1 MDDTPGVNIDRS
13 AALDW
18 WRRVIL
24 GNRVGDV
31 DLPAWLI
38 ASYAEFRTH
47 VEHPQFPCFFGTQAE
62 RRGEMFYSFVSG
74 GDLTHLP
81 TTMVKF
87 AELSANRADE
97 KNNFALFFEPES
109 APVTHDRYQDHF
121 WNVLQYLHDHD
132 SALTAESSV
141 VLNPEHPD
149 WEFEFAGVQ
158 MFVVCCAPSYKLR
171 RSRNLGPGMIMLF
184 QPRSVFVDAIT
195 QRAIGPQAR
204 DEVRRRLLAWDRV
217 PAHPDLG
224 VYGEPENRE
233 WKQYFLPDD
242 SAAESNACPFLAR
255 RSLDVDDFGAVLRRH
270 AASKPDAIALRF
282 LIDGELG
289 EATLT
294 YAALDREARD
304 LAVVLQRRAMPGDRA
319 VLLLPTGLDYVV
331 SFFACLYAGIIAV
344 PAFPDNSAHAV
355 HTARLQAILRDCM
368 PRLLLTDE
376 LHHDLARRLCDES
389 TVGVDT
395 VFTVRRSE
403 SSADDWHP
411 SPQQSE
417 DIAFLQYTSGSTATP
432 KGVMVTHANL
442 QANCTALARS
452 MAYAPDDVMVT
463 WLPLYHDMGLIACV
477 LAPMKAGMP
486 IVLLSTQHFLGSP
499 ARWLRAIARFGGTI
513 GGAPDFAF
521 QLCLDRIGDAQLS
534 GVDLSRWRLAWC
546 GAEPI
551 RERTMA
557 AFAERFSAFGLPRTA
572 LYPCY
577 GLAEA
582 TLIVSG
588 CEAGT
593 GWESFHFD
601 PLELARGNALPRADG
616 TPLLSC
622 GVAPPGHTLIVVDPE
637 THEPCVEGRI
647 GEIWVCGPSVTV
659 GYWQNQRATRETFGA
674 VLADGCG
681 DYLRTGDLGFM
692 RNGNLFVAGRLK
704 DLIILRGQNCYPQD
718 VELSVTDSVKGLR
731 KGRIAAFPTIVDG
744 VEGIG
749 IAAEVARATFK
760 RVSVDDLFRDIG
772 RAVAAAHQEPPSLI
786 LLLEPGDLPRTS
798 SGKLRRS
805 SCESGWREGTFAPVA
820 VHRRSA
826 GLNPAA
832 LRRTPY
838 VAPRSALE
846 HKLAAVWE
854 TVFNGGPIGVEDD
867 FFDLGGQSLVAAAL
881 VAQISDIHGKELH
894 IRFVFDAST
903 ITAQAR
909 WLENETSH
917 DATPHHPILPD
928 KTSGP
933 IPLARSQEGLWFLWQ
948 RDPESDAYNIAVTLR
963 FRGALDRQALA
974 AALNELVLRHDVL
987 RSDLGEQ
994 DGKPLLVAADR
1005 PAGDWMEVDLSDTP
1019 SGEREKGLNRH
1030 FKAVAAK
1037 PFNLKAG
1044 PMMRGVLATR
1054 APDDHVLLLS
1064 VHHIVADGQAMT
1076 YLVDD
1081 LLVLYRSKREGGS
1094 VPPPPALQFRDY
1106 AVWQSGRPNAIE
1118 LALQLDYWRQS
1129 LQADAGVQVP
1139 LDYPRSAAPSRRGGR
1154 VATILVPSV
1163 AKALREIAR
1172 ERGATLFMLM
1182 LAAFDT
1188 LLYRYGG
1195 QTVQQIGVPVSLR
1208 NRAEVENLV
1217 GCLLNTVVIRTELT
1231 GSTQFSTLLQQVRE
1245 RVLEAQE
1252 NQDIPFHAVV
1262 SALQPE
1268 RVGDA
1273 TSLCQTMFNF
1283 REDPRSGRRNLPDL
1297 SVEIGEIDPE
1307 TVQFDLAMQVVN
1319 AEDGLRIALNYGSEL
1334 FNVATIER
1342 LLRHYGDILA
1352 WLGAGV
1358 DGRIADI
1365 SLDVRPEISAHS
1377 RPFES
1382 VLDRLAASVAE
1393 HSDAV
1398 AVGCGGERLSYSALA
1413 GWSSRIGR
1421 RLQRLGVSGDVRVG
1435 LCVERSTGLVAGLLG
1450 ILKSGGAFLPLDPGY
1465 PEARLR
1471 AMVADAGIRHVV
1483 ADAESA
1489 ARLSDVLAGCA
1500 VVDVGDVEDE
1510 PADDWRE
1517 AVHPEQL
1524 AYAIYTSGSTGRPK
1538 AVGISHRALALH
1550 VADFVEHF
1558 ALTASDRVLQFS
1570 TINFDAAMEQLL
1582 PILCVGGRVVMREEA
1597 AWDTSTLNRR
1607 LVDEA
1612 VTVAYLPTGYWQQW
1626 LHDLPAG
1633 LPALRRMA
1641 IGGEAVSRDAVVRW
1655 RASTLG
1661 SIPLDNTYGPT
1672 EATITTSSHRTCQED
1687 ECGASVPIGRS
1698 LPARTSRVLDLDGN
1712 LVPEGGVGE
1721 LCIGGASLARGY
1733 LGRPGLTAERFVPD
1747 PWGIPGSRL
1756 YRTGDVCR
1764 GLADGVVSYV
1774 GRADQQVKLRGYR
1787 IELGEIEAALR
1798 GCDGVT
1804 AALAAIRG
1812 TSENRR
1818 LVGYVVGAVDGEA
1831 ITEALSQRLPAYMV
1845 PSAVMV
1851 LASLPLLPNGK
1862 VDRGSLPDPIQKV
1875 SGRVLPRTAVEAQ
1888 LVSIWRAVL
1897 KAPEIGVTDN
1907 FFALGGDSILSLQV
1921 IARARSAGLVLTPR
1935 QVFEHPTIAG
1945 LAAVCASGV
1954 SVEITEVTGD
1964 LPLTPIQASF
1974 FALHPDGPAH
1984 WNQTVML
1991 RVPVA
1996 LDPSALSTALAAL
2009 AARHDALRLRFEQRD
2024 GVWRQ
2029 QLGAAPPADALL
2041 EIVDED
2047 VATAQARVQESL
2059 DLARGPLLRAAYFR
2073 RGGENDRLLV
2083 TIHHLAVDG
2092 VSWRVLLE
2100 DLASAYAQAAGGS
2113 VPSLPA
2119 TGTPWSRWTIE
2130 HARYAAGAAVQS
2142 ELEWWRSALGGA
2154 DGTLPVQP
2162 GGDRRVS
2169 ESRSVTW
2176 RLDEAATARLLRE
2189 ASRAY
2194 RMRLDE
2200 VVLTALAQTL
2210 GAWRGDG
2217 RVLVSLEGHGR
2228 EDVVEGID
2236 LSRTVGW
2243 FTTRYPVWLS
2253 ASHEPGAA
2261 LKQVKE
2267 TLRGVP
2273 GRGLHFGMLAHH
2285 ADADIRAAI
2294 DALPSAAVSFNYLGR
2309 FEGEGGAAGFA
2320 LTQEGTG
2327 LSVSGASQLAHVL
2340 DLNGLVLAGALS
2352 FEWRFSPAVVP
2363 AAIVEDLVASFAT
2376 RLEALIAH
2384 CTSMPASATA
2394 SDFPL
2399 SGLDQAG
2406 LEAFDLQLD
2415 NVDDIYPATSLQQ
2428 GMLFHS
2434 QLRSEHYVSQ
2444 LRLTLAGPLHHDALR
2459 AAWDT
2464 AVSRHAVLRTR
2475 FLSQDEHLL
2484 QVVERGVTLPFVEH
2498 DWSDAEAYEARLAA
2512 WRAEDTAA
2520 GFDVAVAPLM
2530 RVAVFARPDGGH
2542 DVIWTSHHVLTDG
2555 WSTAQLLS
2563 EIVQDYAARIAG
2575 GMAVLPAAGRYRDYV
2590 TWLAARPDDAAWWR
2604 AQLAKVDDPA
2614 TITQALGRPAQA
2626 EPGAHRL
2633 VQTLDEALTQ
2643 RLQQAT
2649 RQRGV
2654 TLNTMLQGAWALVL
2668 ARYGGRDQVA
2678 FGVTVSGRPAELP
2691 GAERTVGLFIN
2702 SLPLWVRVPS
2712 ASALGPWLA
2721 ELQAHNIELREHEH
2735 TALSDLQ
2742 QWAGRSGDAL
2752 FDSLLAFENYPV
2764 DAALRDGTGGLQVMA
2779 AEMVERTHYPLNLA
2793 VMPEPMLTVHWDW
2806 DGERLDRSA
2815 VEQLSRD
2822 LATVL
2827 DQLASADDAVRLA
2840 DIQLNV
2846 EAPLVPSMTCPFRS
2860 VLDRIAEQA
2869 ARRAEAEAVSCG
2881 EERLSYA
2888 ALAEWSNRIGRRLK
2902 RLGVSDEAR
2911 VGLCVERSTGLVA
2924 GLLGVLKAGGAY
2936 VPLDPSYP
2944 EARLRETAA
2953 DAGLRWVVTDSANA
2967 ERVRSLADCRV
2978 VVVSE
2983 VDDEAADDWL
2993 EPVHPDQLAY
3003 VIYTSGSTGRPKGVG
3018 VTHMN
3023 LSRLLD
3029 ATADWYRFGT
3039 DDVWPLFHS
3048 YAFDVS
3054 VWELFSA
3061 LVYGGRLVVVPYWTA
3076 RTPDACVELLRRERV
3091 TVLNQ
3096 TPSAFEP
3103 LMAAEQASGAPVE
3116 SLRAVIFA
3124 GEKLEPSRLAGWLG
3138 WRGEKAPRLINMYGI
3153 TETTVH
3159 VSYRPLAFAD
3169 TQGAARSLIGEPIP
3183 DLSLQVL
3190 DGGLQ
3195 LVPEG
3200 GIGEI
3205 HVGGAGLAR
3214 GYLGRPGLTAERF
3227 VPDPHGVPGSRLY
3240 RSGDLARRLASDVEY
3255 LGRGDQQVKLRGHR
3269 IELGEIEAQLLAI
3282 EGVYAAAVL
3291 ATAGRLVAYVV
3302 GDADADVLRTRLSE
3316 ALPSYMVPTGFVSV
3330 ETLPLTVNGKLDRA
3344 ALSALAVPS
3353 ADYIAPRTATE
3364 ARLCEIFAEVLG
3376 VARVGASDDFF
3387 ALGGHSLLAV
3397 RAVSRIRSALER
3409 DAPLSLLFE
3418 HPVVAS
3424 LASALSD
3431 ARPGTAVA
3439 IRPRPDGM
3447 TRVALSPGQERL
3459 WFLWRLDPSSAA
3471 YNVAGA
3477 IRLEGMLDVDALKAA
3492 LRGLVERHESL
3503 RTRFGESDGIAW
3515 QEIEADPRYGWIEH
3529 DLRSAPAS
3537 ALDACLRDCAAAP
3550 FDLEQGPLLR
3560 LVLARQ
3566 AADVH
3571 VLGLTMHH
3579 IVSDGWSASVLV
3591 RELVALYD
3599 AARHGGAA
3607 ALPALPIQYADYALW
3622 QRQRLDSG
3630 VYAAQL
3636 DYWRGRL
3643 GDEHPVL
3650 ELPADRVRTG
3660 ARSAAG
3666 GRVMRQLPA
3675 EVTARL
3681 KQLSQAQGATLFMTL
3696 LAAYDV
3702 LLYRYSGQADLRVG
3716 VPVANRD
3723 RLETEGLIGF
3733 LVNTL
3738 VIRTELSGAHSFKT
3752 LLAQVRSRMIEA
3764 HDNQDI
3770 PFEKLVAELQP
3781 ERDVRHTPLFQTLF
3795 NLQHDDLSEPDDTG
3809 MMVSAVELE
3818 GSTTQ
3823 FDLILDV
3830 AEEADALRLSFRYA
3844 RDLFDA
3850 TTIEQVA
3857 DHYVELLQQLD
3868 GDIRID
3874 EVLLTV
3880 EAPLAPLMTY
3890 PFRSVLERIAEQA
3903 ARRAE
3908 AEAVSCGEERL
3919 SYAALAGWSNRIG
3932 RRLKRLGVSDEAR
3945 VGLCVE
3951 RSTGLV
3957 AGLLGVLKAGG
3968 AYVPLDPSYPEA
3980 RLRETAADA
3989 GLRWVVTDSVNAER
4003 VRSLLAD
4010 CHVVVVSDVDDEAAD
4025 NWLQPIHPDQL
4036 AYVIYTSGSTG
4047 RPKGVGVSHRALS
4060 LHIDDF
4066 VTAFGISAADRVLQF
4081 STINFDAAVE
4091 QLFPSLAVG
4100 ATVVMRGPGAWD
4112 FSQLNRCLIED
4123 AVTVADLPTA
4133 YWQQWLH
4140 DLPPALPALRWM
4152 TVGGEALPGDAL
4164 ARWRAGP
4171 LGHIRFD
4178 NRYGPTEATVSVL
4191 YQRTDAADAE
4201 RAVVPIGL
4209 PYPTCGMSL
4218 RDHDG
4223 NAVPDG
4229 GLGELCVGG
4238 ATLARG
4244 YLNQPGLTAE
4254 RFVPD
4259 PWGVPG
4265 GRLYRTGDLCRKRAD
4280 DTVEYLGRLDQQVKL
4295 RGYRIELGEIEA
4307 ALRDCVGIRT
4317 AAVVV
4322 QGSEASRRLIGYAV
4336 GEADPELLRAALAA
4350 RLPEYMVPSAI
4361 VILEALPTMPNGKI
4375 DRSALPAPEA
4385 MPTAR
4390 VEPRTPNELVL
4401 LDVWRAVLGRKD
4413 IGVTDNFFALGG
4425 DSILSLQVVARA
4437 RTAGL
4442 MLTLKQMFEQPT
4454 VERLA
4459 QSGVLDRPA
4468 AQAEVSG
4475 VLPLTPIQAW
4485 FFEQHPDAPS
4495 HWNQSVM
4502 LRVPPDLDTAVL
4514 TRALCALI
4522 ARHDA
4527 LRLRFDKVDGA
4538 WRQQITSDSADAVL
4552 EIFDLRGAL
4561 NQSIRLRAECTRF
4574 QMRLDLT
4581 RGPLLRAGLFR
4592 LDDGEARLL
4601 LVIHHLA
4608 VDGVSWRVL
4617 LEDMQHA
4624 YDAAA
4629 RGDAVDLP
4637 APITPWSAW
4646 TLVQRDYAAGVD
4658 AHVLDWWRDRSAAA
4672 DAAMPL
4678 EGEGD
4683 RRFGASRV
4691 LRWQLDRDSTQQLLH
4706 AAPRAFRLGVDELLL
4721 TALAQAVSAWRGVPG
4736 ALIEVEG
4743 HGREDV
4749 VAGIDLSRTVGWFTT
4764 RYPVWL
4770 KAPSDAEAALV
4781 DVKEQLRSARAKG
4794 LTWGLLVHHDDA
4806 VLRVAA
4812 RALPRPQIGFNY
4824 LGHFELGQEDTVPFR
4839 LSTEDTG
4846 EPMDPE
4852 SALHHALAIDGLIA
4866 NGELLL
4872 NWRYSPGVLSDATV
4886 AALLAAFVARLAAL
4900 IICCETATPRATASD
4915 FPLAGLSQAEFSLLS
4930 LPLDAVEDIYPATA
4944 LQQGLLFH
4952 SAIDRDRGLYTNQL
4966 RLTLSGTLD
4975 HAALRAA
4982 LEGAVARHPALRTRF
4997 EARHGGPTLQVIH
5010 RAMALPYE
5018 VHDWSNAAGY
5028 EQQLEA
5034 WRARDVARGFDAAI
5048 LPLMRLALFT
5058 RPDGDHDLIWTFH
5071 HAVVDGWSTA
5081 QLVSEVLQDYRA
5093 RHAGGTAVFPKARDY
5108 RDHVGWLA
5116 RRPSAESWWRAQLTR
5131 IDEPVTLTAALDRPA
5146 IPEPGSHQRI
5156 EVLDA
5161 ALDRR
5166 LRQTAQRLKV
5176 TLNGLMQGGWAIM
5189 LARYGNRPQ
5198 VAFGVTVSGRPAE
5211 IPDTERTV
5219 GLFINSLPLWVNA
5232 AGDALVADWLQE
5244 LQAQNSALRQHEHTA
5259 LADIQRWAARSG
5271 DALFDTLFAF
5281 ENYPVDSAIE
5291 DDAHDLCV
5299 SAASTIDR
5307 AHYPLTIAV
5316 IPRPSLTLSWGW
5328 DGRRLDRATVERLSR
5343 DYQDVLL
5350 QLCDGC
5356 EGYLGAIALG
5366 AVPVEPVAVD
5376 RPYHDVFERIAAQAS
5391 KHPEVEAVRCDGF
5404 AISYG
5409 ALIALANRIACRLRR
5424 NGVAADARVG
5434 LYVDRSPALIAG
5446 MLGILRSGA
5455 AYVPLDPSYPE
5466 ARLRETA
5473 ADAGLRWVVT
5483 DSVNFERV
5491 RSLLADC
5498 HVVVVSDVDDEAAD
5512 NWLQPIHPD
5521 QLAYVIYTSG
5531 STGRPK
5537 GVGVSH
5543 RALSLHIDDFVTAF
5557 GISAAD
5563 RVLQFS
5569 TINFDAAVEQ
5579 LFPSL
5584 AVGATVVMR
5593 GPGAWDFSQLN
5604 RCLIED
5610 AVTVADLPTAYW
5622 QQWLHDLPPA
5632 LPALRWMTVGG
5643 EALPG
5648 DALARWRAGPLGHIR
5663 FDNRYGPTEAT
5674 VSVMYQRTDAADA
5687 ERAVVPIGLPY
5698 PTCGMSLR
5706 DHDGNAVPDGGT
5718 R

>member
-1 MDDTPGVNIDRS
+1 MAELGELCVGGATLARGYLNQPGLTAERFVPDPWGVPGGRLYRTGDLCRKRADDTVEYLGRLDQQVKLRGYRIELGEIEAALRDCVGIRAAAVVVQGGEASRRLIGYAVGEADPEFLRAALAARLPEYMVPSAIVILEVLPTMPNGKIDRS
-13 AALDW
+13 ALPTPESSPTARVEPRTPNELVLLDVWRTVLGRKDIGVTDNFFALGGDSILSLQVVARARTAGLMLMPKQLFGNPTVSALAALIGAPTTINKVEVSGPVPLTPIQAW
-18 WRRVIL
+18 FFEQHPDAPSHWNQSVMLRVPPDLDTAVLTRAVCALIARHDAL
-24 GNRVGDV
+24 RLRFARDASGAWAARVVPAMAVAETVLEVV
-31 DLPAWLI
+31 DLPASAALENAATQVQ
-38 ASYAEFRTH
+38 ASLSLADGRLFKAGYL
-47 VEHPQFPCFFGTQAE
+47 
-62 RRGEMFYSFVSG
+62 RRGT
-74 GDLTHLP
+74 GD
-81 TTMVKF
+81 
-87 AELSANRADE
+87 A
-97 KNNFALFFEPES
+97 
-109 APVTHDRYQDHF
+109 
-121 WNVLQYLHDHD
+121 
-132 SALTAESSV
+132 
-141 VLNPEHPD
+141 
-149 WEFEFAGVQ
+149 
-158 MFVVCCAPSYKLR
+158 
-171 RSRNLGPGMIMLF
+171 
-184 QPRSVFVDAIT
+184 
-195 QRAIGPQAR
+195 
-204 DEVRRRLLAWDRV
+204 
-217 PAHPDLG
+217 
-224 VYGEPENRE
+224 
-233 WKQYFLPDD
+233 
-242 SAAESNACPFLAR
+242 
-255 RSLDVDDFGAVLRRH
+255 
-270 AASKPDAIALRF
+270 
-282 LIDGELG
+282 
-289 EATLT
+289 
-294 YAALDREARD
+294 
-304 LAVVLQRRAMPGDRA
+304 
-319 VLLLPTGLDYVV
+319 
-331 SFFACLYAGIIAV
+331 
-344 PAFPDNSAHAV
+344 
-355 HTARLQAILRDCM
+355 
-368 PRLLLTDE
+368 RLLLAIHHLAVDVVSWRTLLDDLRHAYAQAVNGGPVRLLTDGTPWSRWALAQRDYAARAEVAAE
-376 LHHDLARRLCDES
+376 LAWWQAELASAPGNLSLDGDGDRSLGASQVVTCRWDRDRTQRLSEAAISIYRMRLDDVLLTALAQTLTEWRGGRGVLIDIEGHGRTDAIDTVDLAR
-389 TVGVDT
+389 TVGW
-395 VFTVRRSE
+395 FTTRHPVWLEASGNNDMALKVVKERLRSVP
-403 SSADDWHP
+403 A
-411 SPQQSE
+411 
-417 DIAFLQYTSGSTATP
+417 
-432 KGVMVTHANL
+432 KGLH
-442 QANCTALARS
+442 
-452 MAYAPDDVMVT
+452 
-463 WLPLYHDMGLIACV
+463 W
-477 LAPMKAGMP
+477 GM
-486 IVLLSTQHFLGSP
+486 LLHH
-499 ARWLRAIARFGGTI
+499 
-513 GGAPDFAF
+513 
-521 QLCLDRIGDAQLS
+521 
-534 GVDLSRWRLAWC
+534 
-546 GAEPI
+546 AEPI
-551 RERTMA
+551 VRDA
-557 AFAERFSAFGLPRTA
+557 AR
-572 LYPCY
+572 
-577 GLAEA
+577 
-582 TLIVSG
+582 
-588 CEAGT
+588 
-593 GWESFHFD
+593 
-601 PLELARGNALPRADG
+601 ALPRA
-616 TPLLSC
+616 
-622 GVAPPGHTLIVVDPE
+622 GVSFNYL
-637 THEPCVEGRI
+637 GRI
-647 GEIWVCGPSVTV
+647 
-659 GYWQNQRATRETFGA
+659 
-674 VLADGCG
+674 D
-681 DYLRTGDLGFM
+681 
-692 RNGNLFVAGRLK
+692 
-704 DLIILRGQNCYPQD
+704 QD
-718 VELSVTDSVKGLR
+718 VSG
-731 KGRIAAFPTIVDG
+731 
-744 VEGIG
+744 
-749 IAAEVARATFK
+749 
-760 RVSVDDLFRDIG
+760 DDLFQLTD
-772 RAVAAAHQEPPSLI
+772 
-786 LLLEPGDLPRTS
+786 
-798 SGKLRRS
+798 
-805 SCESGWREGTFAPVA
+805 
-820 VHRRSA
+820 
-826 GLNPAA
+826 
-832 LRRTPY
+832 
-838 VAPRSALE
+838 
-846 HKLAAVWE
+846 E
-854 TVFNGGPIGVEDD
+854 TVGQGTAGDGAMSHLLDLSAIVFKGVLTVNWR
-867 FFDLGGQSLVAAAL
+867 FSPAV
-881 VAQISDIHGKELH
+881 LH
-894 IRFVFDAST
+894 ST
-903 ITAQAR
+903 T
-909 WLENETSH
+909 
-917 DATPHHPILPD
+917 
-928 KTSGP
+928 
-933 IPLARSQEGLWFLWQ
+933 
-948 RDPESDAYNIAVTLR
+948 V
-963 FRGALDRQALA
+963 QALA
-974 AALNELVLRHDVL
+974 SEFERRVAVLLTHCEAAAPTATASDFPLCGLTQAELQALDLPLGSIADIYPATPLQQGLLFHSAVAEDGVYVNQLRLTLSGSLNKTALRDAWAAAVERHDVL
-987 RSDLGEQ
+987 RTHFESRHGRATLQVVHRKVELPWIEYDWAAAMEYEQRLSAWRSSDIAQGFDIGQAPLMRLALFISPDGAYDLVWTNHHALLDGWSTAQLMSEIVRDYQARMRGGRAALPPPGSYRNYVGWLSSQPSAESWWRAQFAKVDIPATLADGVEHQHATESGARQLVHSLDKALGDRIRQ
-994 DGKPLLVAADR
+994 AAQYHRVTVNTLVQGAWALVLSRRGHRRDVVFGTTTSGR
-1005 PAGDWMEVDLSDTP
+1005 PAGLPGADRTVGLFINSLPVFVSVPGDAEVGEWLTAIQDDSGTLREHEHTSLSDIQRWAGRP
-1019 SGEREKGLNRH
+1019 GDALFDSLLVFENYPIDDAVREASDDIQVSRVEAFERTHYLLTLAVIPNIQLGLRWSWDG
-1030 FKAVAAK
+1030 ARLDAASIDHLSAE
-1037 PFNLKAG
+1037 FVNALRQLSSLQSLKLGAIQHAE
-1044 PMMRGVLATR
+1044 PL
-1054 APDDHVLLLS
+1054 HLLS
-1064 VHHIVADGQAMT
+1064 G
-1076 YLVDD
+1076 L
-1081 LLVLYRSKREGGS
+1081 
-1094 VPPPPALQFRDY
+1094 
-1106 AVWQSGRPNAIE
+1106 
-1118 LALQLDYWRQS
+1118 
-1129 LQADAGVQVP
+1129 
-1139 LDYPRSAAPSRRGGR
+1139 SR
-1154 VATILVPSV
+1154 L
-1163 AKALREIAR
+1163 
-1172 ERGATLFMLM
+1172 
-1182 LAAFDT
+1182 
-1188 LLYRYGG
+1188 
-1195 QTVQQIGVPVSLR
+1195 
-1208 NRAEVENLV
+1208 
-1217 GCLLNTVVIRTELT
+1217 
-1231 GSTQFSTLLQQVRE
+1231 
-1245 RVLEAQE
+1245 
-1252 NQDIPFHAVV
+1252 
-1262 SALQPE
+1262 
-1268 RVGDA
+1268 
-1273 TSLCQTMFNF
+1273 
-1283 REDPRSGRRNLPDL
+1283 
-1297 SVEIGEIDPE
+1297 
-1307 TVQFDLAMQVVN
+1307 
-1319 AEDGLRIALNYGSEL
+1319 
-1334 FNVATIER
+1334 
-1342 LLRHYGDILA
+1342 
-1352 WLGAGV
+1352 
-1358 DGRIADI
+1358 
-1365 SLDVRPEISAHS
+1365 
-1377 RPFES
+1377 FES
-1382 VLDRLAASVAE
+1382 VLDRQARTAAVLG
-1393 HSDAV
+1393 DAV

-3781 ERDVRHTPLFQTLF
+3781 ERDPNRNPLFQVKFLVQANETEPEALADLKCTPLSVAHDVAHFDLALDVVDRAGGLECHFTYATDLF
-3795 NLQHDDLSEPDDTG
+3795 SRSFAQQLSAHYEELLASIADNPDVRIGEIDLSSG
-3809 MMVSAVELE
+3809 
-3818 GSTTQ
+3818 TT
-3823 FDLILDV
+3823 
-3830 AEEADALRLSFRYA
+3830 A
-3844 RDLFDA
+3844 
-3850 TTIEQVA
+3850 
-3857 DHYVELLQQLD
+3857 
-3868 GDIRID
+3868 
-3874 EVLLTV
+3874 
-3880 EAPLAPLMTY
+3880 APH
-3890 PFRSVLERIAEQA
+3890 AEQFGTGLL
-3903 ARRAE
+3903 AR
-3908 AEAVSCGEERL
+3908 V
-3919 SYAALAGWSNRIG
+3919 AALAQERGTDIALVDEEGTLNWTDLWAWSG
-3932 RRLKRLGVSDEAR
+3932 RLAGCLRDFGVDRE
-3945 VGLCVE
+3945 
-3951 RSTGLV
+3951 TLV
-3957 AGLLGVLKAGG
+3957 AVSLPRGRALVASILAIWRAGG
-3968 AYVPLDPSYPEA
+3968 AYVPLDPGAPS
-3980 RLRETAADA
+3980 
-3989 GLRWVVTDSVNAER
+3989 ER
-4003 VRSLLAD
+4003 SAWQIAD
-4010 CHVVVVSDVDDEAAD
+4010 CGARWLISIDPAEWRGSDVTWID
-4025 NWLQPIHPDQL
+4025 PINGAGIPPEPIVPYPDQVS
-4036 AYVIYTSGSTG
+4036 YVIYTSGSTG
-4047 RPKGVGVSHRALS
+4047 RPKGVMVGHHALYAYVEAV
-4060 LHIDDF
+4060 LNRLPD
-4066 VTAFGISAADRVLQF
+4066 GITSAAYLSTPAADLGHTVLFGALWAGWKLHLVSAECALDPESFAEYLHAHRIDFFKLVPSHLGALLQTAHPSDVLPERVL
-4081 STINFDAAVE
+4081 
-4091 QLFPSLAVG
+4091 
-4100 ATVVMRGPGAWD
+4100 M
-4112 FSQLNRCLIED
+4112 
-4123 AVTVADLPTA
+4123 
-4133 YWQQWLH
+4133 
-4140 DLPPALPALRWM
+4140 
-4152 TVGGEALPGDAL
+4152 VGGEAMSTKL
-4164 ARWRAGP
+4164 AMEIARLKPHCRVIN
-4171 LGHIRFD
+4171 H
-4178 NRYGPTEATVSVL
+4178 YGPTELTVGML
-4191 YQRTDAADAE
+4191 TREGADASNPILPLG
-4201 RAVVPIGL
+4201 RAL
-4209 PYPTCGMSL
+4209 PHGRVL
-4218 RDHDG
+4218 VLDA
-4223 NAVPDG
+4223 NAKPAPAGVA
-4229 GLGELCVGG
+4229 GEICIGG
-4238 ATLARG
+4238 AGLARG
-4244 YLNQPGLTAE
+4244 YLGRPGLTAE

-4259 PWGVPG
+4259 PSGPPG
-4265 GRLYRTGDLCRKRAD
+4265 ARLYRTGDKARSAPGGD
-4280 DTVEYLGRLDQQVKL
+4280 VEFLGRFDDQVKI
-4295 RGYRIELGEIEA
+4295 RGYRVE
-4307 ALRDCVGIRT
+4307 
-4317 AAVVV
+4317 
-4322 QGSEASRRLIGYAV
+4322 
-4336 GEADPELLRAALAA
+4336 PEEVAGRLRALAGVRAASVIARTDTEGQLRLLAYVCGIDLDPVTLRNALAES
-4350 RLPEYMVPSAI
+4350 LPDYMLPAAFTV
-4361 VILEALPTMPNGKI
+4361 LDALPLTPNGKV
-4375 DRSALPAPEA
+4375 DRKALPDPEVATRLERVAPRSDVEA
-4385 MPTAR
+4385 T
-4390 VEPRTPNELVL
+4390 L
-4401 LDVWRAVLGRKD
+4401 LRIWQQILKREDF
-4413 IGVTDNFFALGG
+4413 GVTDNFFALGG
-4425 DSILSLQVVARA
+4425 DSIRGLQIVAGA
-4437 RTAGL
+4437 RRAGL
-4442 MLTLKQMFEQPT
+4442 MLTPKQLFYHPT
-4454 VERLA
+4454 IGGLA
-4459 QSGVLDRPA
+4459 SLG
-4468 AQAEVSG
+4468 
-4475 VLPLTPIQAW
+4475 
-4485 FFEQHPDAPS
+4485 
-4495 HWNQSVM
+4495 
-4502 LRVPPDLDTAVL
+4502 
-4514 TRALCALI
+4514 
-4522 ARHDA
+4522 
-4527 LRLRFDKVDGA
+4527 
-4538 WRQQITSDSADAVL
+4538 DSA
-4552 EIFDLRGAL
+4552 
-4561 NQSIRLRAECTRF
+4561 AE
-4574 QMRLDLT
+4574 
-4581 RGPLLRAGLFR
+4581 
-4592 LDDGEARLL
+4592 
-4601 LVIHHLA
+4601 
-4608 VDGVSWRVL
+4608 
-4617 LEDMQHA
+4617 
-4624 YDAAA
+4624 
-4629 RGDAVDLP
+4629 P
-4637 APITPWSAW
+4637 APQIAERPLDHES
-4646 TLVQRDYAAGVD
+4646 LV
-4658 AHVLDWWRDRSAAA
+4658 
-4672 DAAMPL
+4672 
-4678 EGEGD
+4678 
-4683 RRFGASRV
+4683 
-4691 LRWQLDRDSTQQLLH
+4691 
-4706 AAPRAFRLGVDELLL
+4706 RLGL
-4721 TALAQAVSAWRGVPG
+4721 TAS
-4736 ALIEVEG
+4736 
-4743 HGREDV
+4743 
-4749 VAGIDLSRTVGWFTT
+4749 TT
-4764 RYPVWL
+4764 
-4770 KAPSDAEAALV
+4770 
-4781 DVKEQLRSARAKG
+4781 
-4794 LTWGLLVHHDDA
+4794 
-4806 VLRVAA
+4806 
-4812 RALPRPQIGFNY
+4812 
-4824 LGHFELGQEDTVPFR
+4824 
-4839 LSTEDTG
+4839 
-4846 EPMDPE
+4846 
-4852 SALHHALAIDGLIA
+4852 
-4866 NGELLL
+4866 
-4872 NWRYSPGVLSDATV
+4872 
-4886 AALLAAFVARLAAL
+4886 
-4900 IICCETATPRATASD
+4900 
-4915 FPLAGLSQAEFSLLS
+4915 
-4930 LPLDAVEDIYPATA
+4930 EDIYPATP
-4944 LQQGLLFH
+4944 LQQGMLFH
-4952 SAIDRDRGLYTNQL
+4952 SQLRPDLGFYVGQL
-4966 RLTLSGTLD
+4966 RLTLFGPLD
-4975 HAALRAA
+4975 RVALRAA
-4982 LEGAVARHPALRTRF
+4982 WDAAVSRHAVLRTRF
-4997 EARHGGPTLQVIH
+4997 LSQDEHLLQVVE
-5010 RAMALPYE
+5010 RAVTLPFVE
-5018 VHDWSNAAGY
+5018 QDWSDAEDYEAG
-5028 EQQLEA
+5028 LAA
-5034 WRARDVARGFDAAI
+5034 WRAEDAAAGFDVAVA
-5048 LPLMRLALFT
+5048 PLMRVAVFA
-5058 RPDGDHDLIWTFH
+5058 RPDGGHDVIWTSH
-5071 HAVVDGWSTA
+5071 HVLTDGWSTA
-5081 QLVSEVLQDYRA
+5081 QLLSEIVQDYAA
-5093 RHAGGTAVFPKARDY
+5093 RIAGGTAVLPAAGRYRDY
-5108 RDHVGWLA
+5108 VTWLA
-5116 RRPSAESWWRAQLTR
+5116 ARPDDAAWWRAQLAKVDDPAT
-5131 IDEPVTLTAALDRPA
+5131 ITQALGRPA
-5146 IPEPGSHQRI
+5146 QAEPGAHRLVQT
-5156 EVLDA
+5156 LDE
-5161 ALDRR
+5161 ALTTRLQQATRR
-5166 LRQTAQRLKV
+5166 RGV
-5176 TLNGLMQGGWAIM
+5176 TLNTMLQGAWALV
-5189 LARYGNRPQ
+5189 LARYGGRDQ

-5211 IPDTERTV
+5211 LPEAERTV
-5219 GLFINSLPLWVNA
+5219 GLFINSLPLWVTVPSA
-5232 AGDALVADWLQE
+5232 SALGPWLAE
-5244 LQAQNSALRQHEHTA
+5244 LQAHNIELREHEHTA
-5259 LADIQRWAARSG
+5259 LSELQQWAGRSG
-5271 DALFDTLFAF
+5271 DALFDNLLLFQ
-5281 ENYPVDSAIE
+5281 NYP
-5291 DDAHDLCV
+5291 
-5299 SAASTIDR
+5299 
-5307 AHYPLTIAV
+5307 
-5316 IPRPSLTLSWGW
+5316 
-5328 DGRRLDRATVERLSR
+5328 
-5343 DYQDVLL
+5343 
-5350 QLCDGC
+5350 
-5356 EGYLGAIALG
+5356 
-5366 AVPVEPVAVD
+5366 
-5376 RPYHDVFERIAAQAS
+5376 
-5391 KHPEVEAVRCDGF
+5391 
-5404 AISYG
+5404 
-5409 ALIALANRIACRLRR
+5409 
-5424 NGVAADARVG
+5424 
-5434 LYVDRSPALIAG
+5434 
-5446 MLGILRSGA
+5446 
-5455 AYVPLDPSYPE
+5455 
-5466 ARLRETA
+5466 
-5473 ADAGLRWVVT
+5473 
-5483 DSVNFERV
+5483 
-5491 RSLLADC
+5491 
-5498 HVVVVSDVDDEAAD
+5498 
-5512 NWLQPIHPD
+5512 
-5521 QLAYVIYTSG
+5521 
-5531 STGRPK
+5531 
-5537 GVGVSH
+5537 
-5543 RALSLHIDDFVTAF
+5543 
-5557 GISAAD
+5557 
-5563 RVLQFS
+5563 
-5569 TINFDAAVEQ
+5569 
-5579 LFPSL
+5579 
-5584 AVGATVVMR
+5584 
-5593 GPGAWDFSQLN
+5593 
-5604 RCLIED
+5604 IED
-5610 AVTVADLPTAYW
+5610 AVRQGPAGLRIVDADG
-5622 QQWLHDLPPA
+5622 
-5632 LPALRWMTVGG
+5632 VG
-5643 EALPG
+5643 
-5648 DALARWRAGPLGHIR
+5648 
-5663 FDNRYGPTEAT
+5663 
-5674 VSVMYQRTDAADA
+5674 RT
-5687 ERAVVPIGLPY
+5687 
-5698 PTCGMSLR
+5698 
-5706 DHDGNAVPDGGT
+5706 
-5718 R
+5718 